1 MPIVRRVRASD
12 LLSLNLC
19 NLDSYTENYDLNF
32 YLTYLMRWPSLFQC
46 VEEDGGKIVAYIMGK
61 LESSP
66 AHLAVPAHSRLPW
79 HGHITILTVA
89 PPYRRLGYAKL
100 LTSSLE
106 RTCNQSSAWF
116 VDLYVRVSNE
126 LAIDMYKKM
135 GYSVFRRV
143 VGYYSDDP
151 NGTSEGGEGAGEDAF
166 DMRKPLDRDKNRIHI
181 REHGEEFRVSPDDV
195 Y

>member
-1 MPIVRRVRASD
+1 MPTVRRVRPTD

-32 YLTYLMRWPSLFQC
+32 YLTYLMKWPSLFQC
-46 VEEDGGKIVAYIMGK
+46 VEEEGGKIVAYIMGK
-61 LESSP
+61 LETSP
-66 AHLAVPAHSRLPW
+66 PIQPVPNRLPW
-79 HGHITILTVA
+79 HGHITILTVS

-106 RTCNQSSAWF
+106 RSCNQSSAWF
-116 VDLYVRVSNE
+116 VDLYVRTSNK
-126 LAIDMYKKM
+126 LAIDMYKNM
-135 GYSVFRRV
+135 GYSVFRTV
-143 VGYYSDDP
+143 VMYYSDDL
-151 NGTSEGGEGAGEDAF
+151 NGTSQDEGGGEDAF
-166 DMRKPLDRDKNRIHI
+166 DMRKPLDRDRDRKYV

>member
-1 MPIVRRVRASD
+1 M
-12 LLSLNLC
+12 LM
-19 NLDSYTENYDLNF
+19 DSTL
-32 YLTYLMRWPSLFQC
+32 
-46 VEEDGGKIVAYIMGK
+46 VMGK
-61 LESSP
+61 LETSP
-66 AHLAVPAHSRLPW
+66 PHHPYPLPW
-79 HGHITILTVA
+79 HGHITILTVS

-116 VDLYVRVSNE
+116 VDLYVRASNK

-143 VGYYSDDP
+143 VRYYSDDP
-151 NGTSEGGEGAGEDAF
+151 NGTSGDEGGGEDAF
-166 DMRKPLDRDKNRIHI
+166 DMRKPLDRDKERKHV
-181 REHGEEFRVSPDDV
+181 RENGEEFRVNPEDV